1 MKPKFIFIIVLI
13 LLYFAPSNV
22 ESQIIDSALSYFP
35 LHNGDRWEYFYHWA
49 AITNGDTYTITVE
62 GDTLMTN
69 GKLYKKMVNRQI
81 PNNLIKSSSFIR
93 IDSLQAK
100 LYAYNIDSLG
110 NEYFLDSLRLTI
122 GTNSRRYG
130 RLMSIDTIRL
140 WGITTTRQNFG
151 VYVGGSSYSVA
162 YGIGLISASSGEYLD
177 IPYYTTL
184 LYTQIN
190 GNEYGT
196 FVNVKKD
203 EPTQPNEFSLEQN
216 YPNPFNPSTTI
227 RYSLNKAFFIS
238 LKVYNI
244 LGQELRTLISGQQ
257 ISGSYEILFDARKLP
272 SGVYFYKLQND
283 NHTDIKAMV
292 LIK

>member
-203 EPTQPNEFSLEQN
+203 EPSHSTEFSLEQN

-227 RYSLNKAFFIS
+227 RYFLSKACFIS

-244 LGQELRTLISGQQ
+244 LGQELRTIISGQQ
-257 ISGSYEILFDARKLP
+257 FAGRYEILFDARNLP
-272 SGVYFYKLQND
+272 SGVYFYKLQTG

>member
-1 MKPKFIFIIVLI
+1 MKPKFIFIIVLV
-13 LLYFAPSNV
+13 LLYFAPSSV
-22 ESQIIDSALSYFP
+22 QSQIIDSALGYFP
-35 LHNGDRWEYFYHWA
+35 LHNGNRWEYFYHWA

-69 GKLYKKMVNRQI
+69 GKVYKKMVKRQI
-81 PNNLIKSSSFIR
+81 PNNLIQSSSFIR

-100 LYAYNIDSLG
+100 LYTYNIDSVG

-122 GTNSRRYG
+122 GSNSRRYG
-130 RLMSIDTIRL
+130 RLMRIDTIRL
-140 WGITTTRQNFG
+140 FEITTTERYFG
-151 VYVGGSSYSVA
+151 AYVGGSSYSVA
-162 YGIGLISASSGEYLD
+162 YGIGLISASSGEFID

-203 EPTQPNEFSLEQN
+203 EPSQPNDFSLEQN

-227 RYSLNKAFFIS
+227 RYSLKKACFIS

-244 LGQELRTLISGQQ
+244 LGQELRTIISDQQ
-257 ISGSYEILFDARKLP
+257 FAGRYEILFDARELP
-272 SGVYFYKLQND
+272 SGVYFYKLQTD
-283 NHTDIKAMV
+283 NQTDIKAMV